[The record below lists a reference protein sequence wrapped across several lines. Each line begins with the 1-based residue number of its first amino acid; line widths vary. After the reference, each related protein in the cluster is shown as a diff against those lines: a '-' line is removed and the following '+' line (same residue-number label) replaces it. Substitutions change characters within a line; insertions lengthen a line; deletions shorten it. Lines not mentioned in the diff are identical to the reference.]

1 MLNVVKSTPRNSELH
16 QIQHVFQRLAE
27 QRRGYRAQQVFHG
40 ESAEDLRST
49 NPALRDERE
58 LGFPQFLESF
68 GLEKAASKKSWES
81 EHPTKIVIRYW

>member
-1 MLNVVKSTPRNSELH
+1 MLNVVKSTPEIQNFTRFSMFSKELLS
-16 QIQHVFQRLAE
+16 RDAD
-27 QRRGYRAQQVFHG
+27 R

-49 NPALRDERE
+49 NSALRDERE